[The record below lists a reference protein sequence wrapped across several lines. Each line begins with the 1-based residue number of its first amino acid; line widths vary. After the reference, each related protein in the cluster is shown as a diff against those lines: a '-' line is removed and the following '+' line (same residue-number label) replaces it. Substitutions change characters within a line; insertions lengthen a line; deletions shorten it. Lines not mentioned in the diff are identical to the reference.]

1 MKFKGFWSIAGA
13 LLLISPFAS
22 AGNPVQMWRCNIN
35 GDINEEAVI
44 AQASAWKKAASAL
57 PGGEGMNVWS
67 LYPVAVGADGDG
79 TDVML
84 VVGWESFGSYGQ
96 CLDAYPSSYVAQME
110 RETMTCHGSALWES
124 EAG

>member
-1 MKFKGFWSIAGA
+1 VSCASA
-13 LLLISPFAS
+13 LMLLSPFAS
-22 AGNPVQMWRCNIN
+22 AGNPVQMWKCNIN
-35 GDINEEAVI
+35 GDVNEEAVI
-44 AQASAWKKAASAL
+44 AQASAWKKAASEL

-84 VVGWESFGSYGQ
+84 VVGWQSFGSYGQ
-96 CLDAYPSSYVAQME
+96 WWDAYPSSDVAQME

-124 EAG
+124 EGG

>member
-1 MKFKGFWSIAGA
+1 MKLKGFVSCASA
-13 LLLISPFAS
+13 LMLLSPFAS
-22 AGNPVQMWRCNIN
+22 AGNPVQMWKCNIN

-44 AQASAWKKAASAL
+44 AQASEWKKAASAL

-84 VVGWESFGSYGQ
+84 VVGWASFGSYGQ
-96 CLDAYPSSYVAQME
+96 WWDAYPSSDVAQME

-124 EAG
+124 ESG